1 MEDGGFLALIL
12 TSIIHH
18 PTSNNQKTMKKLLF
32 ILLINFLPAQQ
43 SWTLKQCL
51 DYASANHPLVKQSA
65 VNIQKND
72 RQISAS
78 KGMLLPSV
86 DAGINHNYN
95 FGNGIN
101 QQNNQREA
109 INTQTDNLYAQANWE
124 LMNWRNY
131 LNISLSKINKESST
145 FKMKQAQNE
154 VKLNVITMFFTYQ
167 NSKSWLE
174 VLETQLSGIEDQIK
188 RTEKEVEIGNRPKS
202 DVYDIKANLG
212 TMQEQW
218 VTAKNSR
225 DLSKINL
232 LNALAITKDTLD
244 FTMTEENLASSNFND
259 ANFIQN
265 LLEKNPA
272 YQTTLA
278 EIKAQ
283 KKSVEVAKSAY
294 LPTLNGSYTWSSF
307 YNKVLG
313 QPASANF
320 SDQIKTNKNQQLGFG
335 LNIPIFNKLQ
345 VKNNVEIAKLNVINS
360 NYDRD
365 IVINNLTQ
373 SINSI
378 KAQFLNAQEKYN
390 LLEANF
396 ENQRLSFQKSE
407 EKYKE
412 GLMDAYTFF
421 VVRNGWLQ
429 ANYNLINSKN
439 DVVQQTELLKVF
451 EAGF

>member
-1 MEDGGFLALIL
+1 
-12 TSIIHH
+12 
-18 PTSNNQKTMKKLLF
+18 MKKLFF
-32 ILLINFLPAQQ
+32 ILLINLLPAQQ
-43 SWTLKQCL
+43 SWTLQQCL

-65 VNIQKND
+65 VNIQKNE
-72 RQISAS
+72 RQISAA

-86 DAGINHNYN
+86 DAGANHNYN

-109 INTQTDNLYAQANWE
+109 INTQTDNVYAQANWE

-145 FKMKQAQNE
+145 YKMKQAQNE
-154 VKLNVITMFFTYQ
+154 VKLNVIQMFFTYQ
-167 NSKSWLE
+167 NSKSWLD

-202 DVYDIKANLG
+202 DIYDIKANLG

-218 VTAKNSR
+218 VSAKNQR

-244 FTMTEENLASSNFND
+244 FTMTEENLTNSNFSNPD
-259 ANFIQN
+259 FIQD

-283 KKSVEVAKSAY
+283 QKNIDIAKSAY

-307 YNKVLG
+307 YNKILG
-313 QPASANF
+313 EPTTAF
-320 SDQIKTNKNQQLGFG
+320 SEQIKANKNQQLSFG

-360 NYDRD
+360 NYDKD

-373 SINSI
+373 SISSI
-378 KAQFLNAQEKYN
+378 KAQFLNAKEKYN

-421 VVRNGWLQ
+421 VVRNNWLQ

-439 DVVQQTELLKVF
+439 DVIQQTELLKVF
-451 EAGF
+451 EAGL

>member
-1 MEDGGFLALIL
+1 
-12 TSIIHH
+12 
-18 PTSNNQKTMKKLLF
+18 MKKLFF

-51 DYASANHPLVKQSA
+51 DYASANHPLIKQSA

-78 KGMLLPSV
+78 KGMLLPSI

-131 LNISLSKINKESST
+131 LNISLSKINKESSI

-202 DVYDIKANLG
+202 DIYDIKANLG

-218 VTAKNSR
+218 VSAKNSR

-244 FTMTEENLASSNFND
+244 FTMTEENLANSNFND
-259 ANFIQN
+259 INFVQN

-278 EIKAQ
+278 EIKARQ
-283 KKSVEVAKSAY
+283 KSVEVAKSGY
-294 LPTLNGSYTWSSF
+294 LPTLNGAYTWSSF
-307 YNKVLG
+307 YNKIMG
-313 QPASANF
+313 EPATAF
-320 SDQIKTNKNQQLGFG
+320 SEQIKANKNQQLSFG
-335 LNIPIFNKLQ
+335 LNIPVFNKLQ
-345 VKNNVEIAKLNVINS
+345 VKNNVELARLDVINS
-360 NYDRD
+360 GYDKD

-373 SINSI
+373 SIQSI
-378 KAQFLNAQEKYN
+378 KAQFQNAEEKYN
-390 LLEANF
+390 LLQANF
-396 ENQRLSFQKSE
+396 ENQKLSFQKSE

-421 VVRNGWLQ
+421 VVRNNWLQ

-439 DVVQQTELLKVF
+439 DLIQQTELLKVF
-451 EAGF
+451 EAGL

>member
-1 MEDGGFLALIL
+1 
-12 TSIIHH
+12 
-18 PTSNNQKTMKKLLF
+18 MKKLLF
-32 ILLINFLPAQQ
+32 ILLINLLPAQQ
-43 SWTLKQCL
+43 SWTLQQCL

-65 VNIQKND
+65 VNIQKNE
-72 RQISAS
+72 RQLSAA

-86 DAGINHNYN
+86 DAGVNHNYN

-154 VKLNVITMFFTYQ
+154 VKLNVIQMFFTYQ

-202 DVYDIKANLG
+202 DIYDIKANLG

-218 VTAKNSR
+218 VSAKNQR

-244 FTMTEENLASSNFND
+244 FKMTEENLADSNFND

-278 EIKAQ
+278 EIKTQ
-283 KKSVEVAKSAY
+283 QKSVEVAKSAY

-313 QPASANF
+313 QPAPANF
-320 SDQIKTNKNQQLGFG
+320 SDQIKTNKNQQLSFG

-360 NYDRD
+360 NYDKD
-365 IVINNLTQ
+365 IVINDLTK

-396 ENQRLSFQKSE
+396 ENQKLSFQKSE

-421 VVRNGWLQ
+421 VVRNNWLQ

-439 DVVQQTELLKVF
+439 DVDQQTELLKVF
-451 EAGF
+451 EAGL

>member
-1 MEDGGFLALIL
+1 
-12 TSIIHH
+12 
-18 PTSNNQKTMKKLLF
+18 MKKLFF
-32 ILLINFLPAQQ
+32 ILLINFFPAQQ

-51 DYASANHPLVKQSA
+51 DYASVNHPLVKQST

-72 RQISAS
+72 RQISAA

-101 QQNNQREA
+101 PQNNQREA
-109 INTQTDNLYAQANWE
+109 INTQTDNVYAQANWE

-131 LNISLSKINKESST
+131 LNISLSKINRESST
-145 FKMKQAQNE
+145 YKMKQAQNE
-154 VKLNVITMFFTYQ
+154 VKLNVIHMFFTYQ

-202 DVYDIKANLG
+202 DIYDIKANLG

-218 VTAKNSR
+218 VSAKNSR

-244 FTMTEENLASSNFND
+244 FTMVEENLASSNFND
-259 ANFIQN
+259 ANFIQD

-283 KKSVEVAKSAY
+283 QKNIDIAKSAY

-307 YNKVLG
+307 YNKILG
-313 QPASANF
+313 EPATAF
-320 SDQIKTNKNQQLGFG
+320 SEQIKANKNQQLSFG

-360 NYDRD
+360 NYDKD

-378 KAQFLNAQEKYN
+378 KTQFLNAQEKYN

>member
-1 MEDGGFLALIL
+1 
-12 TSIIHH
+12 
-18 PTSNNQKTMKKLLF
+18 MKNLLF

-51 DYASANHPLVKQSA
+51 DYASANHPLIKQSA

-78 KGMLLPSV
+78 KGMLLPSI

-131 LNISLSKINKESST
+131 LNISLSKINKESSI

-202 DVYDIKANLG
+202 DIYDIKANLG

-218 VTAKNSR
+218 VSAKSSR

-283 KKSVEVAKSAY
+283 QKNVELAKSAY

-307 YNKVLG
+307 YNKILG
-313 QPASANF
+313 QPATANF

-360 NYDRD
+360 NYDKD

-439 DVVQQTELLKVF
+439 GVVQQTELLKVF

>member
-1 MEDGGFLALIL
+1 
-12 TSIIHH
+12 
-18 PTSNNQKTMKKLLF
+18 MKKLFFIFIINLF
-32 ILLINFLPAQQ
+32 PAQE

-51 DYASANHPLVKQSA
+51 DYASANHPLVKQST

-72 RQISAS
+72 RWVSAS

-86 DAGINHNYN
+86 DAGVNHNYN

-101 QQNNQREA
+101 PQNNQREA

-124 LMNWRNY
+124 LLNWRNY
-131 LNISLSKINKESST
+131 LNISLSKINKETST
-145 FKMKQAQNE
+145 FRMKQTQNE
-154 VKLNVITMFFTYQ
+154 IKLNVIQMFFAYQ

-174 VLETQLSGIEDQIK
+174 VLQTQLAGIEDQIK

-202 DVYDIKANLG
+202 DIYDIKANLG

-218 VTAKNSR
+218 VSAKNQR

-244 FTMTEENLASSNFND
+244 FTMSEENLAVSNFND

-283 KKSVEVAKSAY
+283 QKSVDVAKSAY

-307 YNKVLG
+307 YNKILG
-313 QPASANF
+313 EPAIDF
-320 SDQIKTNKNQQLGFG
+320 SEQIKMNKNQQLGFG
-335 LNIPIFNKLQ
+335 LNIPIFNRLQ

-360 NYDRD
+360 NYDKE

-378 KAQFLNAQEKYN
+378 KTQFLNAQEKYN

-396 ENQRLSFQKSE
+396 ENQKLSFQKSE

-421 VVRNGWLQ
+421 VVRNNWLQ

-439 DVVQQTELLKVF
+439 EVIQQTELLKVF
-451 EAGF
+451 ESGF

>member
-1 MEDGGFLALIL
+1 
-12 TSIIHH
+12 
-18 PTSNNQKTMKKLLF
+18 MKKLFF
-32 ILLINFLPAQQ
+32 ILLINLLPAQQ
-43 SWTLKQCL
+43 SWSLKQCL
-51 DYASANHPLVKQSA
+51 DYAAANHPLVKQSV
-65 VNIQKND
+65 VNIQKNE
-72 RQISAS
+72 RQISAA

-86 DAGINHNYN
+86 DAGVNHNYN

-154 VKLNVITMFFTYQ
+154 VKLNVIQMFFTYQ

-202 DVYDIKANLG
+202 DIYDIKANLG

-218 VTAKNSR
+218 VSAKNQR

-244 FTMTEENLASSNFND
+244 FKMNEEILVDSNFND
-259 ANFIQN
+259 ADFIQN

-272 YQTTLA
+272 YQMTLA

-283 KKSVEVAKSAY
+283 QKSVEVAKSPY

-307 YNKVLG
+307 YNKILG

-335 LNIPIFNKLQ
+335 LNIPVFNKLQ

-360 NYDRD
+360 NYDKD

-378 KAQFLNAQEKYN
+378 KAQFLNAREKYN
-390 LLEANF
+390 LLETNF

-421 VVRNGWLQ
+421 VVRNNWLQ

-439 DVVQQTELLKVF
+439 DVIQQTELLKVF
-451 EAGF
+451 EAGL